1 MKCPPTLAQMITT
14 ATSIAYSRQGSQT
27 GLVRIN
33 NQSKEDV
40 GFNDCHVMINDDR
53 GIIQMII
60 IVIIEILKFIKLNFS
75 ILKFPKKIN
84 FFHFYISTF

>member
-1 MKCPPTLAQMITT
+1 MITT

-60 IVIIEILKFIKLNFS
+60 IVIIEILKFNFKGRKEDRIKKNLEKREKL
-75 ILKFPKKIN
+75 ILVRIKK
-84 FFHFYISTF
+84 